1 MDRLESFISRRN
13 VFEARCY
20 STPALFAGIVSE
32 VEADGIVAEQYLG
45 RLVEKA
51 FVSRLDPLFLAAHLV
66 VQFSVV
72 RLSNELLIVRT
83 RLV

>member
-1 MDRLESFISRRN
+1 M
-13 VFEARCY
+13 
-20 STPALFAGIVSE
+20 
-32 VEADGIVAEQYLG
+32 AEQYLG

-66 VQFSVV
+66 VQFSIV

>member
-13 VFEARCY
+13 VFEARCC